1 MKKILII
8 SALCLLF
15 LSCGGRKMFRSPIP
29 GFAFTSKTYNVDE
42 SSIEYQM
49 ELALLTT
56 DDDECYREVEKL
68 LKQGADPNK
77 KTGQFKW
84 IDTNPLWK
92 CCFDKNLVSLFVSYG
107 ADVKNRPYIAK
118 VISGRIAVSQD
129 QYDEWKKE
137 GYASIGLEES
147 LVESVTILLNNG
159 ADPNFKWIGGE
170 KVLIPATDWNYLRYF
185 KKYGKLPIN
194 NAIKYNAIKLTILL
208 LENGA
213 ILDEDSLKLAK
224 ETTERT
230 GSNEMEEL
238 VKMHWQKQ
246 MQAKY

>member
-1 MKKILII
+1 
-8 SALCLLF
+8 
-15 LSCGGRKMFRSPIP
+15 MFRNPTP
-29 GFAFTSKTYNVDE
+29 GFGFTSKTYSVDE
-42 SSIEYQM
+42 SSLEYQM

-56 DDDECYREVEKL
+56 DDDECYRKVEEL

-77 KTGQFKW
+77 KAGQFKW

-92 CCFDKNLVSLFVSYG
+92 CCWNEILVSLFVSYG
-107 ADVKNRPYIAK
+107 ADVKKRPYIAK
-118 VISGRIAVSQD
+118 AISGRIAVSQE

-159 ADPNFKWIGGE
+159 ADPNLKWIGGE

-185 KKYGKLPIN
+185 KKHGKLPIN
-194 NAIKYNAIKLTILL
+194 NAIKYNAMKLASLL
-208 LENGA
+208 LEYGA

-224 ETTERT
+224 ETTKRT

-238 VKMHWQKQ
+238 IKKYWQKQ
-246 MQAKY
+246 MQTK